1 MEAFFMIIILLAF
14 LFIVTHLRP
23 LNDKEMKNLSDKR
36 RGKAIRQ
43 YFHFDPQ
50 EYNVDKDFKKRMNP
64 NGKFYGIS
72 EDLYCFPAIAAGLL
86 KYKKH
91 EWVIIA
97 FEKDKKVTLA
107 WLNKGFDGSCVNMY
121 LSPYDMI
128 DVASKE
134 GYTSVI
140 IFHNHPNSNP
150 HHLDCS
156 KPSKQDIASAKEIS
170 STLCNSGV
178 NLLEFICE
186 RGRHYQYFIEV
197 SDMFLPMPT
206 FLEVVKAQNGNSRL
220 GNLSLHLA
228 RFF

>member
-1 MEAFFMIIILLAF
+1 MVAVLIVVILLAF
-14 LFIVTHLRP
+14 LFVATHLRP
-23 LNDKEMKNLSDKR
+23 LNEKEMNDLSFKR

-43 YFHFDPQ
+43 YFYFNHQ
-50 EYNVDKDFKKRMNP
+50 QYNVDKDFKKRMNP

-72 EDLYCFPAIAAGLL
+72 EELYCFPSIAAGLL

-97 FEKDKKVTLA
+97 FEKDRKVTLA

-128 DVASKE
+128 DVAKKE

-150 HHLDCS
+150 HHFDCS
-156 KPSKQDIASAKEIS
+156 KPSKQDVESAKEIS

-186 RGRHYQYFIEV
+186 RGVHHQYFLEV
-197 SDMFLPMPT
+197 SDIFFPMST
-206 FLEVVKAQNGNSRL
+206 FLEVLKTQNGNSRFR
-220 GNLSLHLA
+220 NLSLHLA
-228 RFF
+228 RIF